1 MKPVLPSLREKKRY
15 VVFEIISKNNI
26 NNFPEKEIKNAFLQ
40 LFGEVNLG
48 KSGLIFLKNKWK
60 DNKGVI
66 RVNNKHVDE
75 LKASL
80 CMVKKINNKQA
91 TVKSV
96 GVSGTLKKAELKFC
110 IEKQNKSSGNG
121 NT

>member
-1 MKPVLPSLREKKRY
+1 MKPILPSLREKKRY

-26 NNFPEKEIKNAFLQ
+26 ETFPEKEIKNAFLQ
-40 LFGEVNLG
+40 LFGEVTLG
-48 KSGLIFLKNKWK
+48 KAGLIFLKNKWK
-60 DNKGVI
+60 DNRGII

-75 LKASL
+75 LKASF
-80 CMVKKINNKQA
+80 CMIKKINNKQA

-110 IEKQNKSSGNG
+110 I
-121 NT
+121 